1 MIELRRIKVLG
12 VWEGSDIDLFC
23 HRSLKTVQ
31 DVNLTSFHLTSFLPK
46 SEQYIRH
53 KACITMIDSGVP
65 HITVHNLI
73 IRS

>member
-31 DVNLTSFHLTSFLPK
+31 DVNLTSFLPK